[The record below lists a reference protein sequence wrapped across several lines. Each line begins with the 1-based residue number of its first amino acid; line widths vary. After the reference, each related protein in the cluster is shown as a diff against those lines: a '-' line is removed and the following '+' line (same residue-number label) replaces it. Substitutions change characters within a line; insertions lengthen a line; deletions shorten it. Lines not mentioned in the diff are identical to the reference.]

1 VASSA
6 DGTVDYAY
14 DATNQLTGADHS
26 SQTDEAYQYDANGN
40 RTNVGYQ
47 TGINNQLLADGQF
60 TYQYDQEGNRTKRTE
75 TATGKVTEYVW
86 DYHNRLAQVLFK
98 DGSGAVTKSIEYT
111 YDVNNQRIG
120 KKIDTSASLSTGG
133 VVTERYVIDRNQI
146 ALVFDGS
153 GVQKSRYL
161 YGTQID
167 QVLAEESGNQV
178 HWFLADNQGTVK
190 DVVDNTGAVIDHI
203 TYDSFGRIVSQTSP
217 VDLRFAYTGREWDGE
232 TSQYYYRARYYDAAV
247 GKFIGEDPIGFSA
260 EDTNLSRYVGNS
272 ATNFID
278 PSGYAPVLDRPP
290 VITPISPVVNG
301 GAQSFGSKVL
311 GLGSKILRV
320 GGPAI
325 GLLTDL
331 VFPQPL
337 SDGTLRR
344 NRKPTPLPQPSPS
357 PSTPARPYGPPERPI
372 PIERMTDRE
381 IERML
386 DKRLRDIQNQG
397 PKLKN
402 PPQIHITTQTD
413 LTTPIDDP
421 NDCEKKTCNFSI
433 DEQHLFHPDTRRRK
447 LEGFHSTARTIES
460 IDYNWESPPNF
471 EADFEPFG
479 AYFTIPGQ
487 TQFEPKFSTF
497 FPINATDF
505 AVIEAIGEA
514 YIKSGCIPTGVWS
527 ASVHNPVTGEAMG
540 IQGTVQNHV
549 ILTAFPSI

>member
-1 VASSA
+1 L
-6 DGTVDYAY
+6 
-14 DATNQLTGADHS
+14 NI
-26 SQTDEAYQYDANGN
+26 EYQYDANGN
-40 RTNVGYQ
+40 RTNIGYQ
-47 TGINNQLLADGQF
+47 TGTNNQLLADGQF

-75 TATGKVTEYVW
+75 IATGKVTEYVW

-98 DGSGAVTKSIEYT
+98 DASGAVTKSIEYT

-120 KKIDTSASLSTGG
+120 KKIDG
-133 VVTERYVIDRNQI
+133 VVTERYVIDQNQI

-153 GVQKSRYL
+153 GVQKSRYF

-167 QVLAEESGNQV
+167 QVLAEESDPQV

-344 NRKPTPLPQPSPS
+344 NRKPTPLPQPLPS
-357 PSTPARPYGPPERPI
+357 PSTTPRPYGPPERPI

-397 PKLKN
+397 NPTPLKRPNPKPVPIPPPAPN
-402 PPQIHITTQTD
+402 PNECPKENEDDKSFVPIYKAPQIGMAD
-413 LTTPIDDP
+413 RLFYPGFSYDDFSG
-421 NDCEKKTCNFSI
+421 NGFIYFAKNKFLADDYASRKGGYDGRVLQVNISKKIYQKRF
-433 DEQHLFHPDTRRRK
+433 
-447 LEGFHSTARTIES
+447 
-460 IDYNWESPPNF
+460 IDYEKLHNGDPTQIEL
-471 EADFEPFG
+471 E
-479 AYFTIPGQ
+479 IPASEIGVLNSS
-487 TQFEPKFSTF
+487 PKFLLGS
-497 FPINATDF
+497 P
-505 AVIEAIGEA
+505 
-514 YIKSGCIPTGVWS
+514 
-527 ASVHNPVTGEAMG
+527 HNR
-540 IQGTVQNHV
+540 
-549 ILTAFPSI
+549 